1 MNSINNVNSNSVAFN
16 GWGQKMKSLFSK
28 KGVTAVK
35 EIVKAKPDVNTGGV
49 NPAIP
54 AAVALASLGVAQKAK
69 EKVLTPLEQAKKDNF
84 ELYNALMSQGHEYTY
99 GRDDDYTAYTRHY
112 CDSAIVTIIKYN
124 KEDPDFA
131 YELSKYL
138 EHNSNNRINELTIEQ
153 TELIAQTL
161 KNEPEF
167 MENIK
172 DYAPHAKAWVLEVR
186 TQAPDM
192 VDIMV
197 ENDSIKC
204 LFDDHQRV
212 KDAIEEF
219 EKHKEPMTE
228 IMNTITCDFKD
239 ILDILPS
246 YIEDKEK
253 ATKLISLLTENFDII
268 PYCYKE
274 LFEYYKQYPEHT
286 TNAIEAA
293 REQGELYFTR
303 IVPIIQEERKY
314 ENAIAVAKESN
325 LIPVLKKAGEMN
337 RDTWYSMIDNFQ
349 SCPEVLDRIIEDGRF
364 PQALELK
371 DLYLQNPD
379 KAVTDKM
386 VAKYLDPI
394 GKFFK

>member
-1 MNSINNVNSNSVAFN
+1 
-16 GWGQKMKSLFSK
+16 
-28 KGVTAVK
+28 
-35 EIVKAKPDVNTGGV
+35 
-49 NPAIP
+49 
-54 AAVALASLGVAQKAK
+54 
-69 EKVLTPLEQAKKDNF
+69 
-84 ELYNALMSQGHEYTY
+84 MSQGHEYTY

-246 YIEDKEK
+246 YIE
-253 ATKLISLLTENFDII
+253 
-268 PYCYKE
+268 
-274 LFEYYKQYPEHT
+274 
-286 TNAIEAA
+286 AA